1 MKNIFV
7 KQENTGELAE
17 PSLKYKESFLEAKKE
32 FQTEGE
38 NIYMHLRIDVS
49 DLENNFEKF
58 IKNIKD
64 KEEKAKLAEGFV
76 PQSEF
81 WLVDGNKF
89 IGWVKIRHEL
99 NESLL
104 KQGGHIGYAIRPSER
119 KKGNGTR
126 ILELALNFVKQL
138 DLSRVLVTCDDDNP
152 GSAKI
157 IESNGGV
164 LENMIENEGK
174 LKRRYWIDI
183 N

>member
-64 KEEKAKLAEGFV
+64 KEEKQRFLDIARERAKLA
-76 PQSEF
+76 
-81 WLVDGNKF
+81 D
-89 IGWVKIRHEL
+89 
-99 NESLL
+99 L
-104 KQGGHIGYAIRPSER
+104 K
-119 KKGNGTR
+119 
-126 ILELALNFVKQL
+126 L
-138 DLSRVLVTCDDDNP
+138 
-152 GSAKI
+152 
-157 IESNGGV
+157 
-164 LENMIENEGK
+164 
-174 LKRRYWIDI
+174 
-183 N
+183 